1 MKMLFTK
8 IVLFLSIIAL
18 ESKAQ
23 WTGTPPLLGTTN
35 DVSIQSNTVQ
45 GNLTV
50 QRSDI
55 IPNMGGTTY
64 NYPKPALSILQ
75 SRPYLTSAWTLGT
88 TSTNAPQNIF
98 EVMSSSYT
106 NGSGGTSSGTF
117 LGYKNPIFVID
128 EFGRMQVGGVQK
140 SNYNNSIYGT
150 SFFDG
155 HSLFKGKMRLTN
167 NPATIT
173 AFDWSNTGFPYTFS
187 VDNGNSRFL
196 GNIEIGN
203 QTNLRTLTINGD
215 LIIKGNNI
223 NTTGDNEIKLLSD
236 GNIRAREILVD
247 FDNIPDYVFKTGYNL
262 MPLKELEQ
270 FIFKNNHL
278 PKIKS
283 EEEYKQ
289 TKGLGLGE
297 LNLKLLEKVEELTLY
312 LIQQQKE
319 INELK
324 NQLKTSK

>member
-8 IVLFLSIIAL
+8 AVLFFSLIAL

-23 WTGTPPLLGTTN
+23 WSSTPPLISTLD
-35 DVSIQSNTVQ
+35 DVTIQSNLVQ
-45 GNLTV
+45 GSLTIQRTDVIQNL
-50 QRSDI
+50 
-55 IPNMGGTTY
+55 GGTTY
-64 NYPKPALSILQ
+64 TYPKPAISILQ
-75 SRPYLTSAWTLGT
+75 TRPNLPTAAIFGMTA
-88 TSTNAPQNIF
+88 TNAPQNIF
-98 EVMSSSYT
+98 EIVGSTYT
-106 NGSGGTSSGTF
+106 NGSGGTNNGTF
-117 LGYKNPIFVID
+117 TGYKSPIFVID
-128 EFGRMQVGGVQK
+128 EFGRMQVGGIHK

-155 HSLFKGKMRLTN
+155 HSLFKGKMRLSN
-167 NPATIT
+167 NVASIT
-173 AFDWSNTGFPYTFS
+173 AFDWSNTGFLYTLS
-187 VDNGNSRFL
+187 VDNCNSRFL
-196 GNIEIGN
+196 GDIEIGN

-289 TKGLGLGE
+289 TKGISLGE